1 MLKFNAYSSSV
12 LLSLCNVAETL
23 NEVFFTLTCGQIVIA
38 GKGMFH
44 TGVGT
49 SAKDT
54 STGEVFHLTHILNM
68 KWATTAVLMRNEIS
82 QNILQHNQ
90 IFFHCNI
97 MAQDIC
103 RRRTALFL
111 AWTCFEFEV
120 NETEISPCYLQVIKD
135 NMKRRFS

>member
-12 LLSLCNVAETL
+12 LLSLINVAEKL

-54 STGEVFHLTHILNM
+54 STGEVFHLIQILNM
-68 KWATTAVLMRNEIS
+68 KWATTAVLMRNEMS

-90 IFFHCNI
+90 IFFPIVILWHKI
-97 MAQDIC
+97 SVVEGL
-103 RRRTALFL
+103 LFSWPGIVL
-111 AWTCFEFEV
+111 NLRSV
-120 NETEISPCYLQVIKD
+120 KQKSPPVISK
-135 NMKRRFS
+135 